1 MANKVAPEDE
11 VGHEKLAAKR
21 VRFSRQETITWH
33 SCFVPG
39 SNVLEPYSTGR
50 LTWDLWIIFLLAVTV
65 FTVPYA
71 LAFQSS
77 SCGSQR
83 GLGDTIFLWFMDAC
97 FWTDIFIHFNTAIV
111 VTDPYTCKMELV
123 LSRREIARQYLRLW
137 FWLDAFGSLPVQAI
151 EDALSSGTCSLSSI
165 KALRFNRLARLARL
179 AKLVRL
185 LRLAKWN
192 RIITKLKDSLAI
204 HPGYLKLL
212 EMGLFGIVLA
222 HILAC
227 IIYGYVEVESVS
239 SPFPT
244 WASEA
249 SITIPGSGI
258 FVLKCPD
265 ISLDSQGDALPPCHE
280 YSLSE
285 VNCSRTVISFTS
297 NGQQVSCL
305 QPDSSWKKE
314 APDLVK
320 YVMSLYLIFMTLTTV
335 GYGDLTM
342 KNIYE
347 MFLGIAVMSVGT
359 TAFAIVVGNMTD
371 LIGNLD
377 VRALELKDKMDE
389 LDDFMHQENLPINLR
404 VRTRRFFEHVHNHS
418 REVPPVV
425 RELPIT
431 LQSEVS
437 LYLYADLIR
446 KVHFFKRCS
455 KEFVT
460 DVVRR
465 CKPRTLA
472 QSDFLFLAGEYGDS
486 MFFIIDGTLE
496 VQVDA
501 QNNIF
506 ALLESG
512 SHFGE
517 KCVLGIEKFRPVTV
531 RALTWSNLF
540 SLSSDDLEECIYR
553 HPDSH
558 EMFLSISFSGIDS
571 QIATLS
577 SPAMKAKKKPRML
590 QHLSSLLSS
599 DIIHEHEGNGENA
612 RGSGHGEAPG
622 VLKNSMSDVVQDVNS
637 AVQGR
642 QEQQHPQI
650 VRRSAGSM
658 HRRNSDPR
666 LKEISIAQ
674 AQRLED
680 GA

>member
-1 MANKVAPEDE
+1 ME
-11 VGHEKLAAKR
+11 G
-21 VRFSRQETITWH
+21 TT
-33 SCFVPG
+33 
-39 SNVLEPYSTGR
+39 
-50 LTWDLWIIFLLAVTV
+50 
-65 FTVPYA
+65 
-71 LAFQSS
+71 SS
-77 SCGSQR
+77 SCQ
-83 GLGDTIFLWFMDAC
+83 
-97 FWTDIFIHFNTAIV
+97 
-111 VTDPYTCKMELV
+111 
-123 LSRREIARQYLRLW
+123 ARS
-137 FWLDAFGSLPVQAI
+137 FAEAGEVESHHHQAQG
-151 EDALSSGTCSLSSI
+151 AS
-165 KALRFNRLARLARL
+165 A
-179 AKLVRL
+179 
-185 LRLAKWN
+185 
-192 RIITKLKDSLAI
+192 
-204 HPGYLKLL
+204 GYLKLM
-212 EMGLFGIVLA
+212 EMGLFGMVLA

-227 IIYGYVEVESVS
+227 IIYGYVEGETVS

-249 SITIPGSGI
+249 SITIPGSGVY
-258 FVLKCPD
+258 VLKCPD
-265 ISLDSQGDALPPCHE
+265 IALDSAGEPLPPCLE
-280 YSLSE
+280 YTLTDS
-285 VNCSRTVISFTS
+285 NCTRTVLNFTS
-297 NGQQVSCL
+297 NDRLFRCL
-305 QPDSSWKKE
+305 QPDSTWMFE

-320 YVMSLYLIFMTLTTV
+320 YVMSLYLIFTTLTTV
-335 GYGDLTM
+335 GYGDITM

-377 VRALELKDKMDE
+377 VRAVELKDKMDE

-425 RELPIT
+425 KELPIT
-431 LQSEVS
+431 LQSEIS

-496 VQVDA
+496 LQVDVV
-501 QNNIF
+501 NNIF

-512 SHFGE
+512 EHFGE

-540 SLSSDDLEECIYR
+540 SLSADDLEECIYR

-571 QIATLS
+571 QVANFS
-577 SPAMKAKKKPRML
+577 SPASSWRKKQRMMSTL
-590 QHLSSLLSS
+590 GPPPALVLSGSN
-599 DIIHEHEGNGENA
+599 EAGNGES
-612 RGSGHGEAPG
+612 SGPAHRSEPPQA
-622 VLKNSMSDVVQDVNS
+622 LKNSMSMEEDEIEGPLQAEDKSAPEPRGMARRGVSLPREKSEPQLKDV
-637 AVQGR
+637 
-642 QEQQHPQI
+642 
-650 VRRSAGSM
+650 
-658 HRRNSDPR
+658 
-666 LKEISIAQ
+666 SIAQ
-674 AQRLED
+674 AAVRERGEEHSVQDLPPVVQRAMRRTESNQLAFLVGANLSKAILEPPKLEASP
-680 GA
+680 GILERYNEVR